1 MEATM
6 LWRQGDIFI
15 ETAPAIP
22 PGAIRQPHAVLAEG
36 EATGHQH
43 RIREVGS
50 AVVFEHRGQ
59 TFLDV
64 VADKAN
70 LIHEEHATI
79 VLERGA
85 YRFWRQREF
94 DPMARTASE
103 FDPMARTA
111 SSVGSFLH
119 RFVMD

>member
-1 MEATM
+1 M

-15 ETAPAIP
+15 ATAPAVP
-22 PGAIRQPHAVLAEG
+22 PGAVRLSHTVLAEG

-43 RIREVGS
+43 RISDLGS

-64 VADKAN
+64 VADRAK
-70 LIHEEHATI
+70 LVHDEHATI

-85 YRFWRQREF
+85 YRFWRQREY
-94 DPMARTASE
+94 DPTARPDNSLGH
-103 FDPMARTA
+103 MR
-111 SSVGSFLH
+111 H